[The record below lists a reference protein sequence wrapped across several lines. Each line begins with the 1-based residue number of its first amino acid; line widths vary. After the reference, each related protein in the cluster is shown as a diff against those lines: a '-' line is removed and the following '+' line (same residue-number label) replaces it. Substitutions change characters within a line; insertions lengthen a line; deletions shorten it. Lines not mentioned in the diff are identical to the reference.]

1 MNRKQILRTG
11 IIGIIGATLMFVG
24 DMLLYYTTEPIN
36 NFEDAIVPIMG
47 EISFTRLKIGGL
59 LGPLCASM
67 YLVGYY
73 QVYLAIK
80 PTFKKMAM
88 IVFALLGVAIF
99 FGGAFHSHFTHL
111 GFISHFKYTDLLEIV
126 ESYVITHFLVTMILN
141 MLGFIL
147 LAYLILTKKS
157 YYPKWMV
164 LCTPLVLI
172 WFSDLV
178 RLLPQPFKI
187 IIAGGWS
194 NITAI
199 IFFAVSTWVLLKHT
213 QNESKSH
220 TI

>member
-1 MNRKQILRTG
+1 MNRKQILITG
-11 IIGIIGATLMFVG
+11 IIGTIGATLMFVG
-24 DMLLYYTTEPIN
+24 DMLLYYTSEPITS
-36 NFEDAIVPIMG
+36 FEEEIIPIMG
-47 EISFTRLKIGGL
+47 KTSFARLKIGGL
-59 LGPLCASM
+59 LGPLCAAM

-80 PTFKKMAM
+80 PKFKKMAM
-88 IVFALLGVAIF
+88 TVFAILGVAIF
-99 FGGAFHSHFTHL
+99 IGGAFHSHFAYL
-111 GFISHFKYTDLLEIV
+111 GFISHFKYSDLLEIV
-126 ESYVITHFLVTMILN
+126 ESYAVTNFLVMMILN
-141 MLGFIL
+141 MLGFAL

-164 LCTPLVLI
+164 LCSPLVLI

-199 IFFAVSTWVLLKHT
+199 LFFAVSTWVLLKKIKTHA
-213 QNESKSH
+213 
-220 TI
+220 